1 MPSRGPHAGRYAT
14 ALPPEGA
21 RSGLGRPAAG
31 PDAIVP
37 DWDAGPRV
45 GALMTTRLGGVS
57 AWPWHSLNLGRSSG
71 DAASAVATN
80 RQRVAEATGA
90 THVYMSQV
98 HGDRVLKVDAAAV
111 DGSQTA
117 DAAWTDQ
124 PGFACTVMVADCL
137 PVLLAAPQGK
147 AVGAAHAGWRG
158 LAAGVVERTIDAM
171 CNGAACEP
179 RDLVA
184 WLGPCIGPDA
194 FEVGADVLE
203 AFGVAAAPTHSSTR
217 FRYQPRAD
225 GQHRWRADL
234 AGLAR
239 DRLQSIGVSRVSGG
253 TWCTVTDRSRF
264 FSFRRDGVTG
274 RMAASVWIRP

>member
-1 MPSRGPHAGRYAT
+1 MPNELT
-14 ALPPEGA
+14 
-21 RSGLGRPAAG
+21 PA
-31 PDAIVP
+31 DFIVP
-37 DWDAGPRV
+37 DWDAEARV

-57 AWPWHSLNLGRSSG
+57 VAPWDSLNLGRSSG
-71 DAASAVATN
+71 DDPDAIASN
-80 RQRVAEATGA
+80 RARVAQASGA

-98 HGDRVLKVDAAAV
+98 HGDRVLKLGASTVH
-111 DGSQTA
+111 GTHTA

-124 PGFACTVMVADCL
+124 PGLACTVMVADCL
-137 PVLLAAPQGK
+137 PVLLAAPHAR

-158 LAAGVVERTIDAM
+158 LAGGVVERTIEAV
-171 CNGAACEP
+171 CAGAACEP

-194 FEVGADVLE
+194 FEVGPDVLE
-203 AFGVAAAPTHSSTR
+203 AFDTAPAPVTSLR

-225 GQHRWRADL
+225 GQARWHADL

-239 DRLQSIGVSRVSGG
+239 DRLHAAGVPRVSGG

-274 RMAASVWIRP
+274 RMAACVWIRP